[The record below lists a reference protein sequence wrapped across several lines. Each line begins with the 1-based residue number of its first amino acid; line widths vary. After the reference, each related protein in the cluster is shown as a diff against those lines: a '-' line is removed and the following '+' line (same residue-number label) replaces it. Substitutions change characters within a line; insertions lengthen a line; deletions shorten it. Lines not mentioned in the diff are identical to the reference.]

1 MIIVA
6 GHLIVEPEHRAAY
19 LENCRE
25 LMATARATAGCFDFH
40 LSADLLDDS
49 RINIFERW
57 GGRVELDTFR
67 GSGTDDGQNQQ
78 IRSAD
83 VREFFY
89 DNEVRL

>member
-6 GHLIVEPEHRAAY
+6 GHLIVEPEQRDAY
-19 LENCRE
+19 LENCRA
-25 LMATARATAGCFDFH
+25 LTATARATAGCFDFQ

-57 GGRVELDTFR
+57 RGRYELDTFR
-67 GSGTDDGQNQQ
+67 GSGTDDEQNQQ

-83 VREFFY
+83 VREFIY
-89 DNEVRL
+89 DQEVRL